1 MKTQLIKS
9 LAFACLALFGATQVQ
24 AAQEILV
31 YTAFEAE
38 DLNRYKKA
46 FEKKN
51 PNIKIKWV
59 RDSTGIIT
67 AKLLAEKDNPRAD
80 VVWGLAAS
88 SLLVLKT
95 EGMLMPYKP
104 KGVERLDKR
113 FVDKSSTPY
122 WVGHDAWAAAVC
134 VNTVELKKHKL
145 PMPKTW
151 KDLTKP
157 VYKGHVKMPNPASSG
172 TGFLDVSS
180 WIQMFG
186 EKEAW
191 KYMDALNKNISSYT
205 HSGSKPCKE
214 AARGETTIGISFA
227 FRGANS
233 KTAGAPVEVVIPSE
247 GIGWDAESVAI
258 IKGTDYVDAAKKVM
272 DFAISNAALKEY
284 NVGYAILA
292 VPSLAKPVKNY
303 PASVGKLMIDND
315 FEWAAKNRERI
326 LAEWS
331 KRYDGKSEKR

>member
-1 MKTQLIKS
+1 MKKNLIQLF
-9 LAFACLALFGATQVQ
+9 AFATLGLASVMQVQ
-24 AAQEILV
+24 AAQEIVV
-31 YTAFEAE
+31 YSAFEAE
-38 DLNRYKKA
+38 DLSRYKKA
-46 FEKKN
+46 FEKQN
-51 PNIKIKWV
+51 PDVKIKWV
-59 RDSTGIIT
+59 RDSTGVIT

-80 VVWGLAAS
+80 AVWGLAAS
-88 SLLVLKT
+88 SLLVLKS
-95 EGMLMPYKP
+95 EGMLTAYKP
-104 KGVERLDKR
+104 KGFARLDKR

-180 WIQMFG
+180 WIQLFG
-186 EKEAW
+186 EKQAW
-191 KYMDALNKNISSYT
+191 QYMDALNKNISSYT

-214 AARGETTIGISFA
+214 AARGETTIGVSFA

-233 KTAGAPVEVVIPSE
+233 KTAGAPIKVIIPSE

-258 IKGTDYVDAAKKVM
+258 IKGTDYPEAAKKLV
-272 DFAISNAALKEY
+272 DFAVSDAAMREY
-284 NVGYAILA
+284 NVGFAILA
-292 VPSLAKPVKNY
+292 VPALAKPVKNY
-303 PASVGKLMIDND
+303 PATVGKLMINND

-326 LAEWS
+326 LAKWS

>member
-1 MKTQLIKS
+1 MNIQFIKS
-9 LAFACLALFGATQVQ
+9 LAFASLALFGAVQVQ

-51 PNIKIKWV
+51 PDVKIKWV

-95 EGMLMPYKP
+95 EGMLTPYKP

-157 VYKGHVKMPNPASSG
+157 AYKGHVKMPNPASSG

-191 KYMDALNKNISSYT
+191 EYMDALNKNISSYT

-258 IKGTDYVDAAKKVM
+258 IKGTDYPEAAKKLM
-272 DFAISNAALKEY
+272 DFAISDAALKEY

-326 LAEWS
+326 LAKWS